1 MPTKGKKLLIIDA
14 NAIIHRAFHALPPL
28 QTKKGEIVNAVY
40 GFCLMFLKAINEIKP
55 DYVVACFD
63 MKGPTFRHTQFKEY
77 KAKRLKAP
85 DELYSQIDIVKR
97 VLTAFSVPFFE
108 RQGYEADDLIATID
122 SLMKKKQI
130 SPKPEIVILSGDMDN
145 LQLVSDNTKV
155 YTMRKGLKD
164 TILYGIDE
172 VKEKY
177 DGLVPSQVVDYKAL
191 RGDPSDN
198 IPGITGIG
206 EKTAIQILKDFGSLE
221 NLYKEIEKNS
231 EKAITFLKPN
241 LLQKIIDYK
250 DQAII
255 SQKLAQ
261 MDNNAPVDFSLK
273 EIEFKG
279 FDKEKAQKALEG
291 LEFFTLIDKFL
302 GLNSQKKSFVNKEKK
317 TRDSQNNLFSGSSAK
332 NENNLEEEIKT
343 LGKEGV
349 LSRELVKLE
358 LDLLPVVEQMQKNGI
373 KVDFKGLNKLSLDF
387 EKEIE
392 NLQKEIFKLAKK
404 EFNLN
409 SPSQLSEVLFFNMGI
424 SALGVKKTP
433 GGAISTNAD
442 ELKKIATENPIIPL
456 IIEYREVF
464 KLKTGFVDSLPKMI
478 NSKDGRI
485 HPHFHQLGT
494 ETGRMSCSDPNLQ
507 NIPIKTKLGKKI
519 RECFVPEDGF
529 IFLSGDYSQ
538 MDFRSAASL
547 SGDEK
552 MTRFLQQGKDI
563 HLMTASLI
571 FKVKETEITE
581 KQRYLAKTL
590 NYGVL
595 YGLGP
600 YGFAG
605 RTGISF
611 KEAREFIAQYFET
624 FEGIKKFVAETI
636 IQTKKEG
643 FSQTMFGRKR
653 FLSEIHSRDP
663 RIRAQAERIARNF
676 PVQGTSADIMK
687 MAMAK
692 LDKENIFNKESKL
705 VLQLHDELVLEVKKE
720 RVKETEKRLKEIMEK
735 AAVLKVP
742 LKVET
747 KIGENWGEV

>member
-1 MPTKGKKLLIIDA
+1 MSQEKKLLIIDS

-40 GFCLMFLKAINEIKP
+40 GFCLMFLKAINEIRP

-63 MKGPTFRHTQFKEY
+63 MKGPTFRHEQFKDY
-77 KAKRLKAP
+77 KAKRIKAP

-108 RQGYEADDLIATID
+108 KQGYEADDLIATINF
-122 SLMKKKQI
+122 LMQKKQI

-145 LQLVSDNTKV
+145 LQLVSANTKV

-164 TILYGIDE
+164 TVLYGIE
-172 VKEKY
+172 QVKEKY
-177 DGLVPSQVVDYKAL
+177 NGLIPEQVVDYKAL

-206 EKTAIQILKDFGSLE
+206 EKTAIQILKDFGSLD

-231 EKAITFLKPN
+231 EKSKTFLKPN
-241 LLQKIIDYK
+241 LLQKIKDYK
-250 DQAII
+250 DQAFI
-255 SQKLAQ
+255 SQKLAL
-261 MDNNAPVDFSLK
+261 MDNKAPIDFSLK

-279 FDKEKAQKALEG
+279 FDKEKAQKVLED

-302 GLNSQKKSFVNKEKK
+302 RMGSQKKTLATKEKK
-317 TRDSQNNLFSGSSAK
+317 VKNNQNELFSGSSAK
-332 NENNLEEEIKT
+332 NEDDLEQEIKN
-343 LGKEGV
+343 LGKDGV
-349 LSRELVKLE
+349 LSKELVKLE
-358 LDLLPVVEQMQKNGI
+358 LDLLPVVNQMQKNGI

-392 NLQKEIFKLAKK
+392 SLQKEIFKLSQK

-409 SPSQLSEVLFFNMGI
+409 SPSQLSEILFSDMGI

-433 GGAISTNAD
+433 GGAISTNAE
-442 ELKKIATENPIIPL
+442 ELKKLAAENPIISL
-456 IIEYREVF
+456 IIEYREIF

-478 NSKDGRI
+478 NPKDGRI

-507 NIPIKTKLGKKI
+507 NIPTKTKLGKKI
-519 RECFVPEDGF
+519 RECFVPEEGF
-529 IFLSGDYSQ
+529 VFLSGDYSQ
-538 MDFRSAASL
+538 MDFRSVASL

-552 MTRFLQQGKDI
+552 MTGFLQQGKDI

-571 FKVKETEITE
+571 FKVKETEVSE

-605 RTGISF
+605 RTGVSF
-611 KEAREFIAQYFET
+611 QEAKEFIAQYFKT
-624 FEGIKKFVAETI
+624 FKGIEKFVAETI
-636 IQTKKEG
+636 SQTKTKG
-643 FSQTMFGRKR
+643 FSETMFGRKR
-653 FLSEIHSRDP
+653 FLPEIVSRDQ

-692 LDKENIFNKESKL
+692 LAEESIFNKESKL

-720 RVKETEKRLKEIMEK
+720 KAKEVEKKLKEIMEK

-747 KIGENWGEV
+747 KIGKNWGEV

>member
-1 MPTKGKKLLIIDA
+1 MSQGKKLLIIDG
-14 NAIIHRAFHALPPL
+14 NAIVHRAYHALPPM
-28 QTKKGEIVNAVY
+28 QTKKGEMTNAVY

-55 DYVVACFD
+55 DYVAACFD
-63 MKGPTFRHTQFKEY
+63 VKGPTFRHEQFKDY
-77 KAKRLKAP
+77 KAKRVKAP
-85 DELYSQIDIVKR
+85 DELYSQIDTVKK

-108 RQGYEADDLIATID
+108 LPGYEADDLIATINF
-122 SLMKKKQI
+122 LMQKKQV
-130 SPKPEIVILSGDMDN
+130 SPKPNIVILSGDMDN

-164 TILYGIDE
+164 VVLYGIDQ

-177 DGLVPSQVVDYKAL
+177 DGLIPAQVVDYKAL

-206 EKTAIQILKDFGSLE
+206 EKTAIQILKDFNSLE
-221 NLYKEIEKNS
+221 NLYKEIEKDS
-231 EKAITFLKPN
+231 EKSKTFLKPN

-250 DQAII
+250 DQAFI

-261 MDNNAPVDFSLK
+261 MNNKAPIDFSLK

-279 FDKEKAQKALEG
+279 FDKEKAKKVLED
-291 LEFFTLIDKFL
+291 LEFFTLVDKFL
-302 GLNSQKKSFVNKEKK
+302 NLKN
-317 TRDSQNNLFSGSSAK
+317 QNELFSGSSAK
-332 NENNLEEEIKT
+332 SEDNLEEEIKN
-343 LGKEGV
+343 LGKDGV
-349 LSRELVKLE
+349 LSKELVKLE
-358 LDLLPVVEQMQKNGI
+358 LDLLPIVEQMQKNGI
-373 KVDFKGLNKLSLDF
+373 RVDFKGLNKLSLDF
-387 EKEIE
+387 EKEIDG
-392 NLQKEIFKLAKK
+392 LQKEIFKLAKK

-409 SPSQLSEVLFFNMGI
+409 SPSQLSDVLFLDMGI
-424 SALGVKKTP
+424 SPVGVKKTP
-433 GGAISTNAD
+433 GGAISTNAE
-442 ELKKIATENPIIPL
+442 ELKKLATENPIIPL
-456 IIEYREVF
+456 IIEYREIF

-478 NSKDGRI
+478 DPKDGRI
-485 HPHFHQLGT
+485 HPHYHQLGT

-529 IFLSGDYSQ
+529 VFLSGDYSQ
-538 MDFRSAASL
+538 MDFRSVASL

-552 MTRFLQQGKDI
+552 MTGFLQQGKDI

-571 FKVKETEITE
+571 FKVKETEVTD

-611 KEAREFIAQYFET
+611 KEAKDFIAQYFET
-624 FEGIKKFVAETI
+624 FEGIKNFVSETI
-636 IQTKKEG
+636 TQTKKEG

-653 FLSEIHSRDP
+653 FLPEIVSRDP

-692 LDKENIFNKESKL
+692 LAKENVFNKESKL
-705 VLQLHDELVLEVKKE
+705 VLQLHDELVLEVKKDKIKE
-720 RVKETEKRLKEIMEK
+720 IEVKLKEIMEK
-735 AAVLKVP
+735 AAILNVP
-742 LKVET
+742 LKVEVH
-747 KIGENWGEV
+747 IGNNWGEV